1 MSQRIGFVGLGIIIA
16 GVSIV
21 SSQLGF
27 DASLFIWPII
37 ALSLACF
44 FVSQRNYWLG
54 AMFVG
59 LALLHVSN
67 RADVPFIFTAVI
79 TILFLAGLIL
89 FYFWWNNS
97 RREIDIDKDLDTS
110 AERNKSRKRSS
121 TKEEVRRTGQ
131 ERAFPEHRRFLA
143 GQCVYIKKP
152 FRMSEASVQ
161 YGAGEVIVDFSKA
174 KTEEETVPVKISGMI
189 GSIKLFVPENW
200 DVNIDAKTLVGE
212 TKVLGYKEEGIK
224 SAMKVEHR
232 AKKQAGITLNIHA
245 ELVIGSIQVKY
256 AKQPAV
262 SM

>member
-1 MSQRIGFVGLGIIIA
+1 MSQRIGFIGLGIIIA

-44 FVSQRNYWLG
+44 FVYQRNYWLS

-67 RADVPFIFTAVI
+67 RAEVPFIFTAVI
-79 TILFLAGLIL
+79 TVLFLAGIIL
-89 FYFWWNNS
+89 FYFWWSSS
-97 RREIDIDKDLDTS
+97 RREIDIDKDLNTS
-110 AERNKSRKRSS
+110 DEKSRTKRSTS
-121 TKEEVRRTGQ
+121 YAHEVRRAGQ
-131 ERAFPEHRRFLA
+131 ERELPAQHRFLA

-152 FRMSEASVQ
+152 FRLREAAIQ
-161 YGAGEVIVDFSKA
+161 YGAGEVIIDFSKA
-174 KTEEETVPVKISGMI
+174 KTEEETVPVQISGMV

-212 TKVLGYKEEGIK
+212 TKVLGYKEEGLK
-224 SAMKVEHR
+224 AAMKVEHK
-232 AKKQAGITLNIHA
+232 AEEQTQVTLNIQA
-245 ELVIGSIQVKY
+245 ELVVGSIQVKY
-256 AKQPAV
+256 AKHPAV
-262 SM
+262 SV